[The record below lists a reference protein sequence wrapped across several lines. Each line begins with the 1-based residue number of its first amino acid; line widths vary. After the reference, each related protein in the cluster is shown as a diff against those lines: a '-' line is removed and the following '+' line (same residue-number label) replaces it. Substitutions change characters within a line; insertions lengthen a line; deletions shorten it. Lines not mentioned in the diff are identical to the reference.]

1 MHTITHIVPFKGDA
15 ITLIEEAGEPFV
27 AIKPICERL
36 GLQWEAQR
44 RRLTADPGRWAPSIR
59 MVPSPGGAQETTC
72 LPARKLFG
80 WLASISP
87 SKVRPE
93 VRDALTTYQRECDDV
108 LWTFWSGGRTHWLQV
123 LERSQAKLTG
133 LFKAYVPWAGKL
145 AALQEA
151 GIFRSQVHLHLRS
164 WSKGLVIEM
173 IDELENAGVIDP
185 ERWADVILVARGEAY
200 APAHPDPDAPTVMER
215 LIGADDHGH

>member
-1 MHTITHIVPFKGDA
+1 MTTNTHIVPFKGES
-15 ITLIEEAGEPFV
+15 IMLIEDDGEPFV

-36 GLQWEAQR
+36 GLAWQPQH
-44 RRLTADPGRWAPSIR
+44 RRLTADPTRWGITIRTIPSA
-59 MVPSPGGAQETTC
+59 GGAQETTC

-87 SKVRPE
+87 AKVRPE
-93 VRDALTTYQRECDDV
+93 ARDALETYQRECDDA
-108 LWTFWSGGRTHWLQV
+108 LWRYWSGGKAQRLRI

-151 GIFRSQVHLHLRS
+151 GVFRSDVHLHLRS
-164 WSKGLVIEM
+164 WSKSLVIQM
-173 IDELENAGVIDP
+173 VDELEQAGLIDIYGWAEVKIQ
-185 ERWADVILVARGEAY
+185 ERMAAY
-200 APAHPDPDAPTVMER
+200 ERANPDPDGPTAMER
-215 LIGADDHGH
+215 LMGADDHG